1 MKDWL
6 TKVEVEEWLNC
17 LLLNALCQMHDHSN
31 FLTNVFFEVEE
42 VEMTKK

>member
-1 MKDWL
+1 MA
-6 TKVEVEEWLNC
+6 E
-17 LLLNALCQMHDHSN
+17 LLAPECIVSNDHSN